1 MIQFVLVQNR
11 HGKNR
16 LSKYYVPF
24 DDAEKTQVKNQIH
37 RLISERTQKYQANF
51 LEWRN
56 SKLVYRRYAGLY
68 FCFCVDTA
76 DNDLAALEMIHFFV
90 EILDSFFGN
99 VCELDLIF
107 NFYKVSA
114 ILDEIILGGEI
125 GESNKTALLERI
137 EALDKLD

>member
-24 DDAEKTQVKNQIH
+24 DDVEKTQLKSQIH

-68 FCFCVDTA
+68 FCFCVDTT
-76 DNDLAALEMIHFFV
+76 DNDLAVLEMIHFFV

-114 ILDEIILGGEI
+114 ILDEFLLGGEI

-137 EALDKLD
+137 ETLDKLE

>member
-1 MIQFVLVQNR
+1 MIQFILIQNR

-24 DDAEKTQVKNQIH
+24 DDDEKVRLKARIH
-37 RLISERTQKYQANF
+37 QLISQRNQKFQANF
-51 LEWRN
+51 LEWEN

-68 FCFCVDTA
+68 FCFCVDST
-76 DNDLAALEMIHFFV
+76 DNDLAILEMIHFFV

-125 GESNKTALLERI
+125 GESNKKSVLERI
-137 EALDKLD
+137 EALEKLE